1 MSNPQ
6 IADIGLG
13 HTILRRA
20 SLTPNAKALTFEG
33 ETWTYAELGD
43 RVRRLATIL
52 RDGGVSRGDR
62 VGYIGLNHP
71 SFLEI
76 LYACGCLGAV
86 FVFYYHCF
94 SRFSR
99 TMALCAILPNF

>member
-33 ETWTYAELGD
+33 ETWTCAELGD

-86 FVFYYHCF
+86 FVP
-94 SRFSR
+94 
-99 TMALCAILPNF
+99 LNFRLTGPEIIFIAKYAGR